1 MNPHLAAFIYTC
13 GIAGL
18 FYLDRDRTVRTSTAL
33 WLPVL
38 YFCIVGSRP
47 VSSWLGMSPTG
58 GNVQLEGSP
67 LDAAIF
73 GILLCASIG
82 ELIRRRN
89 KVLRLLAANWPIL
102 LYFLYCLISVT
113 WSSHPGVSFKR
124 WFKSLSDITMVL
136 IVITDPRPF
145 AAFKRLISRVGFV
158 LLPTSLLLI
167 KYFEYLGR
175 GYSPIGET
183 ENTGVTTN
191 KNILGVVLLVISLA
205 TLWHVIT
212 LVRDK
217 TRANRRRHLL
227 AQCVLLGFGIWLL
240 QTAHSAT
247 SMACFCLGG
256 GLILITN
263 HKWIRRRPSRV
274 QWLCLLLVLGG
285 GLTFFF
291 SGQTGVASAL
301 GRSATLSGRT
311 DIWAALLPTVP
322 DPIVGA
328 GFESYWIGP
337 GAETLWRTLGGA
349 GWWHPEVL
357 VTEAHDGYIEVYLNL
372 GWIGVGLV
380 ALVLITGYRR
390 AVAAF
395 RKEPSVGC
403 LMLAYVIVS
412 GIYSITEAGFRSPD
426 PMWIFLLW
434 AIVSSSGFTT
444 GIAHERKEREQ
455 TIKKTSSPM
464 AAERVSWA

>member
-1 MNPHLAAFIYTC
+1 MNPLLAAFIYTC

-47 VSSWLGMSPTG
+47 VSSWLGLSPTG

-82 ELIRRRN
+82 ELLRRRN

-102 LYFLYCLISVT
+102 LYFSYCLISIT

-136 IVITDPRPF
+136 IVITDPRPL

-167 KYFEYLGR
+167 KYFESLGR

-256 GLILITN
+256 GLILTTN

-274 QWLCLLLVLGG
+274 QWLCLVLVLGG
-285 GLTFFF
+285 ALTFFF

-322 DPIVGA
+322 NAIVGA

-337 GAETLWRTLGGA
+337 GAETLWRALGLA
-349 GWWHPEVL
+349 GWWHPEIL
-357 VTEAHDGYIEVYLNL
+357 VTEAHNGYIEVYLNL

-395 RKEPSVGC
+395 RKEPSVGS

-412 GIYSITEAGFRSPD
+412 AIYSITEAGFRSPD

-434 AIVSSSGFTT
+434 AIVSSSGITT
-444 GIAHERKEREQ
+444 GIAHEWKERER

-464 AAERVSWA
+464 ADERVSWA